1 MRQCCSIVV
10 VLCLLLVAAVQ
21 PAKAANDDPDPIV
34 VKDPH
39 YGEVL
44 FYFYQEDYFPAIV
57 RLLAAQDK
65 WRLAAQSEPTDHAE
79 QKEQIRAGKPAEF
92 SGAAVHAEQAELLL
106 GGMFL
111 SYGHHLEAAK
121 IFERLLTDNVDTETR
136 DRTWFF
142 LAKIWLQRG
151 YLDESQK
158 ALLNLSGDLPE
169 NLQRE
174 ARMLQSQIYISN
186 GQYDQAIALLRAW
199 KGKTEW
205 ASYAKF
211 NLGVAL
217 VRSGQIEAASEI
229 LNELGDMNPFNEE
242 LTSLRDKA
250 NLALGYALLQDGQ
263 PLAAKESLQRV
274 RLEGPFSNKA
284 LLGVGWAD
292 AEVENYRRAL
302 VPWMELRSRDLLDS
316 AVQESMLAIPYAL
329 AKLDS
334 ISQAADHYLNAIE
347 AFYEEVNR
355 IDRTIGYIESGDIF
369 QEFLADD
376 PLDSTGWYWQLEKL
390 PEGPE
395 GRYLYHLLATH
406 KFQEGLKNYRD
417 LTYLYN
423 NLDAWQQNIGVYA
436 SMLETRIQAYEERLP
451 RVEDAL
457 ARADLDGMVDRKLE
471 FDSVLNEIEQDNDWL
486 ALATAHEFEMW
497 GEVTGLENTR
507 ALAADIPEAEEV
519 RDKILL
525 LKGVL
530 QWQIELD
537 FKDRLWR
544 VRRDLRKTGEA
555 LVETQRSRR
564 KIDDTMRNEP
574 LRFQELSSRV
584 YGLEPKIDGMKIRV
598 GESLAEQRAFLEAI
612 AVGELQAQK
621 QRLDI
626 YTVQARFALAAIY
639 DLAATVGDVSE

>member
-1 MRQCCSIVV
+1 MAFCRFI
-10 VLCLLLVAAVQ
+10 LVALLSVMVAMQ
-21 PAKAANDDPDPIV
+21 PAAAAKDGPDPIV
-34 VKDPH
+34 VNDPQ

-57 RLLAAQDK
+57 RLLAAQDQGQ
-65 WRLAAQSEPTDHAE
+65 LTEHED
-79 QKEQIRAGKPAEF
+79 
-92 SGAAVHAEQAELLL
+92 QADLLL
-106 GGMFL
+106 GGMYL
-111 SYGHHLEAAK
+111 SYGHHLEAAE
-121 IFERLLTDNVDTETR
+121 IFQRLLADNVNPEIR

-142 LAKIWLQRG
+142 LAKIWHQRG
-151 YLDESQK
+151 YLDK
-158 ALLNLSGDLPE
+158 AQQALDNLSDDLPE
-169 NLQRE
+169 NLWRE
-174 ARMLQSQIYISN
+174 AQMSQAQLYIDS
-186 GQYDQAIALLRAW
+186 GQYDRAIALLQAW

-217 VRSGQIEAASEI
+217 VRSGNVDAATKI
-229 LNELGDMNPFNEE
+229 LDELGDIDPFNEE
-242 LTSLRDKA
+242 LTSLRDRA
-250 NLALGYALLQDGQ
+250 NLALGYSLLQDGQ
-263 PLAAKESLQRV
+263 PLAAKAPLQRV

-292 AEVENYRRAL
+292 AEVENYERAL

-347 AFYEEVNR
+347 AFYEETNR
-355 IDRTIGYIESGDIF
+355 IDRTIGFIESGEIF
-369 QEFLADD
+369 EEFLADG
-376 PLDSTGWYWQLEKL
+376 PLDSTGWYWRLEEL

-406 KFQEGLKNYRD
+406 EFQEGLKNYRD
-417 LTYLYN
+417 LRYLYK
-423 NLDAWQQNIGVYA
+423 NLDDWQQNVGVYA
-436 SMLETRIQAYEERLP
+436 NMLETRLEAYGQRLP

-471 FDSVLNEIEQDNDWL
+471 FDSVLNNIEQSNDWL
-486 ALATAHEFEMW
+486 ALATEQEFEMW
-497 GEVTGLENTR
+497 GEITGLESTP

-519 RDKILL
+519 RDKIRL

-530 QWQIELD
+530 QWKLERS

-544 VRRDLRKTGEA
+544 VRRNVRQTGEA

-564 KIDDTMRNEP
+564 QIDDTMRSEP
-574 LRFQELSSRV
+574 LRFGDLSDRV
-584 YGLEPKIDGMKIRV
+584 YGLGPRIEGMKFRV
-598 GESLAEQRAFLEAI
+598 GETLAEQRAFLQSI

-621 QRLDI
+621 QRLDV

-639 DLAATVGDVSE
+639 DLAATAGETGE